1 MDMRLWAQMHT
12 LQAAF
17 SLLMKKGADSE
28 MDLGCTRTHC
38 ILSVLGVQESSG
50 KFLSIRR
57 L

>member
-38 ILSVLGVQESSG
+38 IRSVLGVQESSG